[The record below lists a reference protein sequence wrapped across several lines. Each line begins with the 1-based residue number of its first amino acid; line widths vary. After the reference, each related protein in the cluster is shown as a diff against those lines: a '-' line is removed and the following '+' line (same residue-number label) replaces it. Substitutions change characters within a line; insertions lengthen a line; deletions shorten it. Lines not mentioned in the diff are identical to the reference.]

1 MINPNLLWAI
11 GGFLVILTPI
21 VIIHEFGHF
30 WAAKLSKIRVEEF
43 GFGLP
48 PRAIKLF
55 ERGGTIYSLN
65 WIPVGG
71 FVRPAGEDDP
81 NVPGGLASASKRA
94 RLFVLSAGAGMNF
107 ITAILFFWLALVLG
121 APTVQVGAIS
131 PGSPA
136 EIAGLQ
142 TGDIV
147 LKAGGAVIVNS
158 GTLNNVVSE
167 HAGTAVDFE
176 ILRDGER
183 QTVSVTPRRVGEY
196 NAVTED
202 PLGVGIPIQISGI
215 SPGSPA
221 ETGGLRPGDIILEVD
236 GRIVMNSGMLVDI
249 ISESGGTS
257 IDLGILRD
265 GQEQQLTVTPRREGE
280 YDPNT
285 EGALGI
291 GLSSLQGPPIRRG
304 PVEAISGSL
313 NFMWEYIA
321 LYARLPSMLING
333 EITAREAR
341 PVSIIGISQ
350 IAGEAAESS
359 AEGRTLYPIL
369 TMASFISIA
378 LGLTNL
384 LPLPA
389 LDGGRILFVLIE
401 AVRGRRVDPERE
413 GMVHVIGM
421 LVLLALMAVLIIQDI
436 INPILPF

>member
-1 MINPNLLWAI
+1 MLTSNLLWAL
-11 GGFLVILTPI
+11 GGFLLILTPI

-48 PRAIKLF
+48 PRAVKLF

-94 RLFVLSAGAGMNF
+94 RLFVLAAGPGMNF

-121 APTVQVGAIS
+121 APAVQVTDVN

-136 EIAGLQ
+136 AVGGLQ
-142 TGDIV
+142 SGD
-147 LKAGGAVIVNS
+147 VILEIDGRMVMNS
-158 GTLNNVVSE
+158 GTLVNAVTDRAGSEVGLVV
-167 HAGTAVDFE
+167 
-176 ILRDGER
+176 LRDGAE
-183 QTVSVTPRRVGEY
+183 QAINLTPRR
-196 NAVTED
+196 
-202 PLGVGIPIQISGI
+202 P
-215 SPGSPA
+215 
-221 ETGGLRPGDIILEVD
+221 
-236 GRIVMNSGMLVDI
+236 
-249 ISESGGTS
+249 
-257 IDLGILRD
+257 
-265 GQEQQLTVTPRREGE
+265 GE
-280 YDPNT
+280 YDAAIDGP
-285 EGALGI
+285 LGI
-291 GLSSLQGPPIRRG
+291 SLGLGPQIRRN
-304 PVEAISGSL
+304 PIDAMSGSL
-313 NFMWEYIA
+313 SFMWEYIS
-321 LYARLPSMLING
+321 LYAKLPSMLING

-359 AEGRTLYPIL
+359 ASGRTLYPVL

-384 LPLPA
+384 LPIPA

-401 AVRGRRVDPERE
+401 AIRGRRIEPERE

-421 LVLLALMAVLIIQDI
+421 LVLLALMAVLIVQDI
-436 INPILPF
+436 INPIIPFQ